1 MAGTLL
7 LTGFEPFGKWEVN
20 PSWEVARR
28 LDDESIGGLRVVGRR
43 LPVDWEG
50 TWQAL
55 KDYIEDVRPDAIL
68 MLGLANRRDYIAVES
83 RGRNECRQMPDNAGK
98 QPPGALID
106 EAGEEAL
113 ASTLPVEEIA
123 RSIEALGLA
132 VQVSEDAGGY
142 LCNVATYKALAWA
155 REAQPGLPVGFIH
168 LPNLR
173 GVAEEGGLSLEEM
186 GSAVTAAIAVVAQ
199 SLETRQVPAEVASRG
214 S

>member
-7 LTGFEPFGKWEVN
+7 LTGFEPFGKWAVN

-28 LDDESIGGLRVVGRR
+28 LDDESVAGLRVVGRR

-55 KDYIEDVRPDAIL
+55 KDYIEEVRPDAIL
-68 MLGLANRRDYIAVES
+68 MLGLANKRAFISVEA
-83 RGRNECRQMPDNAGK
+83 RGLNKCGQTPDNAGK
-98 QPPGALID
+98 PPPGALID
-106 EAGEEAL
+106 EAGEEVL
-113 ASTLPVEEIA
+113 ASTLPVEGIV
-123 RSIEALGLA
+123 RSIEALGLH

-142 LCNVATYKALAWA
+142 LCNFATYKALAWA
-155 REAQPGLPVGFIH
+155 REAQPHLPVGFIH

-186 GSAVTAAIAVVAQ
+186 GSAVTTAIAVIAE
-199 SLETRQVPAEVASRG
+199 SLRTPGVEQHTAVPG
-214 S
+214 